1 MDVPRR
7 VTVQVM
13 MVQIND
19 KIVFSGLRQ
28 VTDVYQDSYLIS
40 QTDPSLV
47 FVSVLE
53 AVHKLCNDCNQVSLE
68 TIIIT

>member
-1 MDVPRR
+1 MLVVLVDVPRR

-40 QTDPSLV
+40 QTEPSLV
-47 FVSVLE
+47 FVSV
-53 AVHKLCNDCNQVSLE
+53 S
-68 TIIIT
+68 